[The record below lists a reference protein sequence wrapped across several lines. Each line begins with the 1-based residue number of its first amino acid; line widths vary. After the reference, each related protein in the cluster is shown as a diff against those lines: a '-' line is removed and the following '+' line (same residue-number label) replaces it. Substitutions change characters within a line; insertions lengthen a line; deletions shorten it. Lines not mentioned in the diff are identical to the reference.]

1 MFVEVNG
8 VRLFPRPVGSGP
20 RVVVLHGGPG
30 AHHDYL
36 LPQYDLL
43 AKRRELFY
51 YDQRGGGQSP
61 VSRDT
66 PVGWWEHVADLDAL
80 RLHLGTERLTLC
92 GYSWGGLLAVLYLLE
107 HPEHIERLALVSP
120 ASLTLTYRRGV
131 FPGVVPLR
139 CSPWRPRCSRSHSR
153 RRVRGRGL

>member
-1 MFVEVNG
+1 MFIELNG
-8 VRLFPRPVGSGP
+8 VRLFTRRVGTGP
-20 RVVVLHGGPG
+20 LVVVLHGGPG

-66 PVGWWEHVADLDAL
+66 QVGWREHVADLDGI
-80 RLHLGTERLTLC
+80 RETLGL
-92 GYSWGGLLAVLYLLE
+92 
-107 HPEHIERLALVSP
+107 
-120 ASLTLTYRRGV
+120 
-131 FPGVVPLR
+131 
-139 CSPWRPRCSRSHSR
+139 
-153 RRVRGRGL
+153 